1 MSDRQAR
8 DERRLKMAQK
18 APRVGLRWLQIPSGQ
33 FPARISPILWGDY
46 IDKLQYSPYNS
57 ISMNEV
63 GQSALESITQSC
75 CPGLTAAAR
84 SAARRWAGVFKALAD
99 PTRLQ
104 ILSLV
109 AKNEGG
115 VCECHIVAC
124 TPLSQPTISYHVKI
138 LKEAGLLAC
147 EKRGLWCYYAL
158 RKDVLRQ
165 AAAALEEMGRVADFS
180 NAGGA

>member
-1 MSDRQAR
+1 
-8 DERRLKMAQK
+8 
-18 APRVGLRWLQIPSGQ
+18 
-33 FPARISPILWGDY
+33 
-46 IDKLQYSPYNS
+46 
-57 ISMNEV
+57 MNEV
-63 GQSALESITQSC
+63 GQSDLQSIAQSC
-75 CPGLTAAAR
+75 CPGLSAAAVE
-84 SAARRWAGVFKALAD
+84 AARRWAGVFKALAD
-99 PTRLQ
+99 PTRLL

-109 AKNEGG
+109 ARNEGG
-115 VCECHIVAC
+115 VCECNIVEC

-165 AAAALEEMGRVADFS
+165 AAVALGEMGLKADFS